1 MTQERRKEED
11 NRRLLEVFIVSWL
24 KKKKNTNVN
33 FLFYRL
39 NQIILKSIQ
48 SNKHMRI
55 IIEFLKTKSNRV
67 GGISGK

>member
-24 KKKKNTNVN
+24 KKKNTNVN